1 MAFNWQT
8 WHEEN
13 KIYGYVGV
21 AKDSQNWPTIG
32 GSNQRNGLSKII
44 GPDSVNT
51 PIWSVSSSQTVIGNS
66 IFSFGDKF
74 VTARAVFSPYTS
86 RLECRSLIDGSL
98 IWEKMVYTTS
108 IMYAVG
114 FNEDAV
120 YAHDYSNDSL
130 YALSPIDGSVK
141 WSVSEYMFGGNSGI
155 LFACNGDPI
164 VRGKRLDKNT
174 GQTIWFYD
182 YIVPVGPNSF
192 YAATSTTFYH
202 YKGTINTPKTLF
214 ALDIETGQFKY
225 ETADLPGDGD
235 QEWPVVIGNDG
246 TIYLHRDGGKLY
258 AFEDTGSEFRIKWE
272 YTPTANEM
280 SGYFGCA
287 ANGNLYVLDEDTV
300 KLLSVADG
308 TVLSKS
314 NIALQS
320 DPFTTISVDG
330 EGKVYVNNNANKMFC
345 FSPDLQTVI
354 WELGVTNLTYCG
366 PALAKDG
373 TFVIT
378 GAGFNIKAYKPNKPF
393 KPVADFAAD
402 STTIF
407 TGTSLNFYDQS
418 SYQPTSW
425 AWSFPGAETTFS
437 TDKNP
442 ENIVYNTPGTF
453 EVSLIATNA
462 LGSDSLIKS
471 CYIEVI
477 EAVFVNDDGGVSP
490 EEFIL
495 YQNYPNP
502 FNPVTS
508 ISWQSPV
515 SGWQTLIVYDI
526 LGTEVATLVSEEK
539 PAGSYKVDFDAS
551 GLTSGIYFYRLSV
564 VPTARQD
571 LDLKDGQVGNF
582 VETKKMT
589 LLK

>member
-1 MAFNWQT
+1 MKKLTLISIIALLNSITLF
-8 WHEEN
+8 
-13 KIYGYVGV
+13 
-21 AKDSQNWPTIG
+21 AQNWPTIG

-44 GPDSVNT
+44 GPDSVNI

-66 IFSFGDKF
+66 IFSCGDKF

-98 IWEKMVYTTS
+98 LWEKMVYTTS

-120 YAHDYSNDSL
+120 YVHDYSNDSL

-141 WSVSEYMFGGNSGI
+141 WSVKEYMFGGNSGI

-182 YIVPVGPNSF
+182 YIVPVGPNAG

-202 YKGTINTPKTLF
+202 YKGAINTPKTLF

-225 ETADLPGDGD
+225 ETGELPGDGD
-235 QEWPVVIGNDG
+235 QEWPITIGSDG
-246 TIYLHRDGGKLY
+246 TIYLKRDGGKLY
-258 AFEDTGSEFRIKWE
+258 AFGDTGSELRIKWE
-272 YTPTANEM
+272 YTPTATEM
-280 SGYFGCA
+280 SGYFGSA
-287 ANGNLYVLDEDTV
+287 ANGDIYVIDNDTV
-300 KLLSVADG
+300 KLLNHNNGSI
-308 TVLSKS
+308 LNKS
-314 NIALQS
+314 NISLQGS
-320 DPFTTISVDG
+320 FFSTISVDD

-345 FSPDLQTVI
+345 FSPDLQTLI
-354 WELGVTNLTYCG
+354 WELSVPNLTYCG

-373 TFVIT
+373 IFIIT

-393 KPVADFAAD
+393 KPVADFRAD
-402 STTIF
+402 TTTIF

-425 AWSFPGAETTFS
+425 AWSFPGAETTSS

-442 ENIVYNTPGTF
+442 ENIVYNTPGTY
-453 EVSLIATNA
+453 EVSLISTNA
-462 LGSDSLIKS
+462 LGSDTLMKS
-471 CYIEVI
+471 CYIEV
-477 EAVFVNDDGGVSP
+477 EQATYVDNSSGLQF
-490 EEFIL
+490 EFRL
-495 YQNYPNP
+495 FQNYPNP

-508 ISWQSPV
+508 LSWQSPV
-515 SGWQTLIVYDI
+515 SGWQTLKVYDV
-526 LGTEVATLVSEEK
+526 LGNEVATLVDEER
-539 PAGSYKVDFDAS
+539 PAGRYEEQFNAAD
-551 GLTSGIYFYRLSV
+551 LTSGIYFYRL
-564 VPTARQD
+564 
-571 LDLKDGQVGNF
+571 QVGNF
-582 VETKKMT
+582 AETKKMT